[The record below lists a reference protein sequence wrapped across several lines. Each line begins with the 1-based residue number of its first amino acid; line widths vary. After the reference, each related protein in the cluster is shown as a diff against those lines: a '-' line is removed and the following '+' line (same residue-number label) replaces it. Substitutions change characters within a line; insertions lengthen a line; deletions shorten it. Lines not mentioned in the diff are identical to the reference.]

1 LLNADGGF
9 RFGSSNVE
17 IDLLCPA
24 LRIAIEVDGYFHFQD
39 NSAYRRDRAKDFLMQ
54 AEGMLVL
61 RFLAEDVIDRL
72 NFILADIFKA
82 VKIRQNRT
90 EG

>member
-1 LLNADGGF
+1 
-9 RFGSSNVE
+9 
-17 IDLLCPA
+17 
-24 LRIAIEVDGYFHFQD
+24 
-39 NSAYRRDRAKDFLMQ
+39 MQ